1 VVIRYL
7 HFANGI
13 FIWLVIAQLLHAS
26 AANAETAL
34 EAVVRESKNTRVDPL
49 RAKSAQIKAAANTAD
64 KTQAA
69 VPPAAPP
76 ADAQMPQPLVQRVEE
91 IVVEGQREPED
102 VVPAKK
108 TPFQNMQDLLDG
120 VGKSAA
126 PSVVESQNNGGTRS
140 AVFKVNGGCYVIK
153 NNAGQMNNDGS
164 LGSAGRDAMTCTKAE
179 ASRK

>member
-1 VVIRYL
+1 VNRFL
-7 HFANGI
+7 HVGTNI
-13 FIWLVIAQLLHAS
+13 FVLLAILPFLQAS
-26 AANAETAL
+26 AAKAETAL

-49 RAKSAQIKAAANTAD
+49 RTKAAQTKAAANTAD
-64 KTQAA
+64 KIPT
-69 VPPAAPP
+69 AAP
-76 ADAQMPQPLVQRVEE
+76 ASNAQTPQPLVQRVEE

-108 TPFQNMQDLLDG
+108 TAFQNMKEALDS

-140 AVFKVNGGCYVIK
+140 AVFKVNGACYVVK

-164 LGSAGRDAMTCTKAE
+164 LGSAGQDAMSCTKAQ
-179 ASRK
+179 AGRK